1 MYFKPLLLLFAAFS
15 ALMGLFLL
23 MPPDKELPRVV
34 EIPTKIFKTKSPVSA
49 LAYNRDKDE
58 LFVATFDKALIVAC
72 FYLLD
77 ENESLKKQIFELG
90 EEIKRL
96 EEGAKL
102 LIKPN
107 NKLAP

>member
-1 MYFKPLLLLFAAFS
+1 MS
-15 ALMGLFLL
+15 
-23 MPPDKELPRVV
+23 LPQTIEVV
-34 EIPTKIFKTKSPVSA
+34 ISGRKFNIKTDKSPDYVKK
-49 LAYNRDKDE
+49 LAQKLEEMVEKIKSGNSR
-58 LFVATFDKALIVAC
+58 VTFDKALIVAC